1 MSRAPLGGPR
11 TPHTGVTGCSVG
23 ASAPVGAPA
32 LPCSDQATNRPFVT
46 ESRQVV
52 GGTLLLPRHRQK

>member
-1 MSRAPLGGPR
+1 MNRAPMRGLRP
-11 TPHTGVTGCSVG
+11 TSTSVFG
-23 ASAPVGAPA
+23 SSVRAAAPVGAPA

>member
-1 MSRAPLGGPR
+1 MIGAPVAGPR
-11 TPHTGVTGCSVG
+11 TVGTSVSGPAAG
-23 ASAPVGAPA
+23 ASAPAGAPA
-32 LPCSDQATNRPFVT
+32 LPPFDQATNRPCVT